1 LLASSSGPVGNVGHC
16 FVGLGPSQM
25 RHGDILSYFL
35 PDGHK
40 KSGIFSIVQKTDQKY
55 FLWGALVLSIA
66 KKAALST

>member
-1 LLASSSGPVGNVGHC
+1 
-16 FVGLGPSQM
+16 M

-55 FLWGALVLSIA
+55 FLWGALVLSRA
-66 KKAALST
+66 KKKQLFLHSKLVKLLVLK